1 LTTAAVAIFAG
12 RAVAAVDSS
21 CTVTQYAGVPA
32 AVANCTAITL
42 SNILVPSGQTLD
54 LTKLKKGATVTFA
67 GKTSFE
73 YFDGNIDL
81 IKVAGTDITITAEPN
96 AIIDGNGQAWWD
108 GLGSN
113 GGISKP
119 NHFITVSKAN
129 GASTIKNLY
138 IENWPVHCFS
148 ISNCNGLSI
157 YNITLNNTAGDAPN
171 NRSDGLAAGNCFTL
185 FYIYKLVTILTWTKK
200 RTTVMVLIFRRATT
214 LL

>member
-1 LTTAAVAIFAG
+1 MAAIATFAG
-12 RAVAAVDSS
+12 RTVAAGDSS
-21 CTVTQYAGVPA
+21 CTVTQYADVSA

-42 SNILVPSGQTLD
+42 SDIAVPGGQTLD
-54 LTKLKKGATVTFA
+54 LTKLKTGASVTFA
-67 GKTSFE
+67 GKTTFE

-81 IKVAGTDITITAEPN
+81 IKVGGTDITITAEPD

-113 GGISKP
+113 GGVSKP

-138 IENWPVHCFS
+138 IQNWPVHCFS
-148 ISNCNGLSI
+148 ISNSNGLTI

-171 NRSDGLAAGNCFTL
+171 SRSKGLPAGML
-185 FYIYKLVTILTWTKK
+185 FRMCL
-200 RTTVMVLIFRRATT
+200 
-214 LL
+214 